1 MGARIQSE
9 IAVSIPFDDI
19 DRIEIYQN
27 VWNKRTRKRLP
38 LSTIMSRTGADY
50 AINGTL
56 YNMRNGNPVCPLRR
70 KGVTLYHGKDMYRG
84 YLWDNYNASSFHF
97 DLVPNDAW
105 GNYIACSHI
114 VMDGKA
120 IKKPI
125 YNVAQGGRRGR
136 TAIGTK
142 LVNGQRRLCLYS
154 SKDGS
159 TAKKTPEQLATLL
172 HNYGWQDAVMLD
184 CGGSSQ
190 GYFKKEKRQVYSSR
204 RTAHYILIYLKKGK
218 K

>member
-1 MGARIQSE
+1 MGARIQNE

-56 YNMRNGNPVCPLRR
+56 YNMSNGKPVCPLRQN
-70 KGVTLYHGKDMYRG
+70 GVTLYHGKDMYRG
-84 YLWDNYNASSFHF
+84 YLWDNYKASSFHF

-125 YNVAQGGRRGR
+125 YNVAQSGRRGR

-142 LVNGQRRLCLYS
+142 YVNGQRRLCLYA

-204 RTAHYILIYLKKGK
+204 RTAHYILIYLKKGRK
-218 K
+218 

>member
-1 MGARIQSE
+1 MGARIQNE

-27 VWNKRTRKRLP
+27 IWNKRTKKRLP
-38 LSTIMSRTGADY
+38 LSTIMRKTGADY

-56 YNMRNGNPVCPLRR
+56 YSMRDGKPVCPL
-70 KGVTLYHGKDMYRG
+70 KYDSEVLFHGKYSYRG
-84 YLWDNYNASSFHF
+84 YVWNNFDTNSFHL
-97 DLVPNDAW
+97 DIVPTDKW
-105 GNYIACSHI
+105 SNYIACSNI
-114 VMDGKA
+114 VMNGKA
-120 IKKPI
+120 LSKPI
-125 YNVAQGGRRGR
+125 YNVAQGGKRGR

-142 LVNGQRRLCLYS
+142 YVNGQYRLCLYA

-159 TAKKTPEQLATLL
+159 PAKKTPEQLATLL
-172 HNYGWQDAVMLD
+172 QSYGWRDAVMLD

-204 RTAHYILIYLKKGK
+204 RTAHYILIYLKKGRK
-218 K
+218 

>member
-1 MGARIQSE
+1 MGARIQNE

-27 VWNKRTRKRLP
+27 LWNKKTRKRLP

-70 KGVTLYHGKDMYRG
+70 NGVTLYHGKDMYRG

-142 LVNGQRRLCLYS
+142 YVNGQRRLCLYA

-159 TAKKTPEQLATLL
+159 PAKKTPEQLATLL
-172 HNYGWQDAVMLD
+172 QSYGWQDAVMLD

-204 RTAHYILIYLKKGK
+204 RTAHYILIYLKKGRK
-218 K
+218 

>member
-1 MGARIQSE
+1 MGARRQSE
-9 IAVSIPFDDI
+9 IAVSIPFDNI

-27 VWNKRTRKRLP
+27 PWNKKTRKRLP
-38 LSTIMSRTGADY
+38 LSTIMRRTGADY

-56 YNMRNGNPVCPLRR
+56 YNMGNGNPVCPLRR
-70 KGVTLYHGKDMYRG
+70 NGVTLYHGKDMYRG
-84 YLWDNYNASSFHF
+84 YLWDNYDASSFNF
-97 DLVPNDAW
+97 NLVPNDAW
-105 GNYIACSHI
+105 ENYIACSHI

-142 LVNGQRRLCLYS
+142 YVNGQRRLCLYA

-159 TAKKTPEQLATLL
+159 PAKKTPEQLATLL
-172 HNYGWQDAVMLD
+172 QSYGWRDAVMLD

-204 RTAHYILIYLKKGK
+204 RTAHYILIYFKKGRK
-218 K
+218 

>member
-1 MGARIQSE
+1 MGTRIQSE
-9 IAVSIPFDDI
+9 IAVSIPFNDI

-27 VWNKRTRKRLP
+27 PWNRKTRKRLP

-56 YNMRNGNPVCPLRR
+56 YNMSNGKPVCPLRR
-70 KGVTLYHGKDMYRG
+70 NGVTLYHGKDMYRG
-84 YLWDNYNASSFHF
+84 YLWDNYKASSFHF

-142 LVNGQRRLCLYS
+142 YVNGQRRLCLYA

-204 RTAHYILIYLKKGK
+204 RTAHYILIYLKKGRK
-218 K
+218 

>member
-27 VWNKRTRKRLP
+27 VWNRKTRKRLP
-38 LSTIMSRTGADY
+38 LSTIIRKTGADY
-50 AINGTL
+50 GINGTL
-56 YNMRNGNPVCPLRR
+56 YNMRDGEPVCPLKYDSKTVFR
-70 KGVTLYHGKDMYRG
+70 GPYSYHGYV
-84 YLWDNYNASSFHF
+84 WDNFDTNSFH
-97 DLVPNDAW
+97 LTVVPTEIW
-105 GNYIACSHI
+105 SNYIACSNI
-114 VMDGKA
+114 VMNGKELS
-120 IKKPI
+120 KPI
-125 YNVAQGGRRGR
+125 YNIAQGGRRGR

-142 LVNGQRRLCLYS
+142 LVNGQRRLCLYA

-204 RTAHYILIYLKKGK
+204 RVAHYILIYLKKGRK
-218 K
+218 

>member
-1 MGARIQSE
+1 
-9 IAVSIPFDDI
+9 
-19 DRIEIYQN
+19 
-27 VWNKRTRKRLP
+27 
-38 LSTIMSRTGADY
+38 MSRTGADY

-56 YNMRNGNPVCPLRR
+56 YNMSNGKPVCPLRR
-70 KGVTLYHGKDMYRG
+70 NGVPLYHGKDMYRG
-84 YLWDNYNASSFHF
+84 YLWDNYKASSFHF

-142 LVNGQRRLCLYS
+142 YVNGQRRLCLYA

-204 RTAHYILIYLKKGK
+204 RTAHYILIYLKKGRK
-218 K
+218 

>member
-9 IAVSIPFDDI
+9 ISVSIPFNDI

-27 VWNKRTRKRLP
+27 PWNRKTRKRLP

-56 YNMRNGNPVCPLRR
+56 YNMSNGKPVCPLRR
-70 KGVTLYHGKDMYRG
+70 NGVTLYHGKDMYRG
-84 YLWDNYNASSFHF
+84 YLWDNYKASSFHF

-142 LVNGQRRLCLYS
+142 YVNGQYRLCLYA

-159 TAKKTPEQLATLL
+159 QAKKTPEQLATLL
-172 HNYGWQDAVMLD
+172 QSYGWRDAVMLD

-204 RTAHYILIYLKKGK
+204 RTAHYILIYLKKGRK
-218 K
+218 

>member
-27 VWNKRTRKRLP
+27 VWNRKTRKRLP
-38 LSTIMSRTGADY
+38 LSTIMRKTGADY
-50 AINGTL
+50 GINGTL
-56 YNMRNGNPVCPLRR
+56 YNMKDGKPVCPL
-70 KGVTLYHGKDMYRG
+70 KYDSEVLFHGKYSYRG
-84 YLWDNYNASSFHF
+84 YVWDNFDTNSFHL
-97 DLVPNDAW
+97 DIVPTDRW
-105 GNYIACSHI
+105 SNYIACSNI
-114 VMDGKA
+114 VMNGKELS
-120 IKKPI
+120 KPI

-142 LVNGQRRLCLYS
+142 LVNGQRRLCLYA

-159 TAKKTPEQLATLL
+159 TAEKTPEQLATLL

-204 RTAHYILIYLKKGK
+204 RTAHYILIYLKKGRK
-218 K
+218 

>member
-27 VWNKRTRKRLP
+27 LWNKKTRKRLP

-70 KGVTLYHGKDMYRG
+70 NGVTLYHGKDMYRG
-84 YLWDNYNASSFHF
+84 YRWDNYNASSFHF

-142 LVNGQRRLCLYS
+142 YVNGQRRLCLYA

-159 TAKKTPEQLATLL
+159 PAKKTPEQLATLL
-172 HNYGWQDAVMLD
+172 QSYGWRDAVMLD

-190 GYFKKEKRQVYSSR
+190 GYFKKEKCQVYSSR
-204 RTAHYILIYLKKGK
+204 RTAHYILIYLKKGRK
-218 K
+218 

>member
-1 MGARIQSE
+1 MGTRIQSE

-27 VWNKRTRKRLP
+27 VWNKKTRKRLP

-50 AINGTL
+50 SINGTL
-56 YNMRNGNPVCPLRR
+56 YNMSNGKPVCPLRR
-70 KGVTLYHGKDMYRG
+70 NGVTLYHGKDMYRG
-84 YLWDNYNASSFHF
+84 YLWDNYDASSFNF
-97 DLVPNDAW
+97 NLVPNDAW
-105 GNYIACSHI
+105 ENYIACSHI

-142 LVNGQRRLCLYS
+142 YVNGQRRLCLYA

-159 TAKKTPEQLATLL
+159 PAKKTPEQLATLL
-172 HNYGWQDAVMLD
+172 QSYGWRDAVMLD

-204 RTAHYILIYLKKGK
+204 RTAHYILIYLKKGRK
-218 K
+218 